1 MMEPTKRNASGSTS
15 TAKPEALELE
25 HVNLR
30 RHDTAAT
37 GPTINTVDFIEYKSH
52 DKFIW
57 FVVFSVSIGGFL
69 FGYDTGT
76 SSLSSILFFE
86 RKNDNSFTE
95 PSLLISIGIISGAL
109 VLLGSDLGHELT
121 NSEKQLVTSL
131 TSGGAFVGALV
142 AACVAD
148 IVGNPT
154 PYLP

>member
-1 MMEPTKRNASGSTS
+1 MMEPTKSKRNASGSTS
-15 TAKPEALELE
+15 SAKPEVLELE

-76 SSLSSILFFE
+76 SSISSMIYFE
-86 RKNDNSFTE
+86 KRKNSCFE
-95 PSLLISIGIISGAL
+95 
-109 VLLGSDLGHELT
+109 VR
-121 NSEKQLVTSL
+121 
-131 TSGGAFVGALV
+131 
-142 AACVAD
+142 
-148 IVGNPT
+148 
-154 PYLP
+154 